1 MPSRFFCFYLLIVV
15 WPFSIMVDQ
24 QSLDEFDL
32 LGEELESDRIYTGDI
47 NEDELLGL
55 NEQPVCILY
64 K

>member
-1 MPSRFFCFYLLIVV
+1 
-15 WPFSIMVDQ
+15 MVDQ